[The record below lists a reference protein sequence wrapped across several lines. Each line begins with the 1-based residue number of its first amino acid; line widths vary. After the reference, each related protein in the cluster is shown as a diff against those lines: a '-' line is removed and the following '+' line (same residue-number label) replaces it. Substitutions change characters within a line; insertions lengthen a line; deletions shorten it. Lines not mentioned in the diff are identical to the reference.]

1 MRSMTGFGCGEA
13 ELDGNKLTCEL
24 RALNHRF
31 LDVRVRMPDDLASH
45 AFFVEQLARERLS
58 RGRFDIGVR
67 LEDGGG
73 VTRFSAARARV
84 VYESLLR
91 LRDELAP
98 GTEVPVAALASLPQ
112 LLVDSTRAS
121 STGLEQALVH
131 AFAFALARLD
141 EMRAREG
148 HALGREL
155 ADRLTVLRGLTE
167 TAKTLSHGAAERQL
181 ARLRER
187 VGRLLSDMAHVT
199 PDAGRLET
207 ELALMADRSDVTEEL
222 VRLASHFDQFEALL
236 ADPAPVGRRLEFLLQ
251 EMSREANTLGS
262 KSQDVR
268 LSHLVVDIKSQ
279 LEKIREQVQNVE

>member
-31 LDVRVRMPDDLASH
+31 LDVRVRMPDELASQ

-58 RGRFDIGVR
+58 RGRFDVGVR

-73 VTRFSAARARV
+73 IARFSPVRARA
-84 VYESLLR
+84 VYQSLLE

-112 LLVDSTRAS
+112 LLLEAPRTNAR
-121 STGLEQALVH
+121 GLEQALQH
-131 AFAFALARLD
+131 AFAMALTRLD
-141 EMRAREG
+141 EMRGREG
-148 HALGREL
+148 QALAREL
-155 ADRLTVLRGLTE
+155 AERLTALRSLTKQ
-167 TAKTLSHGAAERQL
+167 AKALSEGAAERQL
-181 ARLRER
+181 SRLRER
-187 VGRLLSDMAHVT
+187 VGRLLSDVAGG

-207 ELALMADRSDVTEEL
+207 ELALLADRSDVTEEL
-222 VRLASHFDQFEALL
+222 VRLGSHFDQFQALL
-236 ADPAPVGRRLEFLLQ
+236 TDPEPVGRRLEFLLQ

-262 KSQDVR
+262 KSQDVK

>member
-31 LDVRVRMPDDLASH
+31 LDVRVRMPDELASQ

-58 RGRFDIGVR
+58 RGRFDVGVR
-67 LEDGGG
+67 LEDSSSGA
-73 VTRFSAARARV
+73 VRFSATRARA
-84 VYESLLR
+84 VYESLLK

-98 GTEVPVAALASLPQ
+98 GTDVPVTALASLPQ
-112 LLVDSTRAS
+112 LLVDTPRS
-121 STGLEQALVH
+121 SKQGLEEALQK
-131 AFAFALARLD
+131 AFAGALTRLD
-141 EMRAREG
+141 EMRSREGQALARE
-148 HALGREL
+148 LGERL
-155 ADRLTVLRGLTE
+155 HTLRSLSAD
-167 TAKTLSHGAAERQL
+167 AKGMSQGAAERQL

-187 VGRLLSDMAHVT
+187 VGRLLSDVAGA
-199 PDAGRLET
+199 PDPGRLET
-207 ELALMADRSDVTEEL
+207 ELALMADRSDVTEEI

-236 ADPAPVGRRLEFLLQ
+236 EDSQPVGRRLEFLLQ

-262 KSQDVR
+262 KSQDVK

>member
-31 LDVRVRMPDDLASH
+31 LDVRVRMPEDLASH

-73 VTRFSAARARV
+73 AARFSPTRARA
-84 VYESLLR
+84 VYESLLQ

-112 LLVDSTRAS
+112 LLVDSSRGGSA
-121 STGLEQALVH
+121 GLEQTLVQ
-131 AFAFALARLD
+131 AFTFALAHLD

-148 HALGREL
+148 QALQREL
-155 ADRLTVLRGLTE
+155 SERLTALRGLTE
-167 TAKTLSHGAAERQL
+167 TAKALSHGAAERQL

-187 VGRLLSDMAHVT
+187 VTRLLSDVAAA

-222 VRLASHFDQFEALL
+222 VRLASHFDQFDALL
-236 ADPAPVGRRLEFLLQ
+236 TDPAPVGRRLEFLLQ
-251 EMSREANTLGS
+251 EMSRETNTLGS

>member
-31 LDVRVRMPDDLASH
+31 LDVRVRMPDELASH

-67 LEDGGG
+67 LDDGGATARFS
-73 VTRFSAARARV
+73 VTRARA
-84 VYESLLR
+84 VYEGLLQ

-112 LLVDSTRAS
+112 LLVAGGARS
-121 STGLEQALVH
+121 SNEGLQQALSR
-131 AFAFALARLD
+131 AFGTALSRLD
-141 EMRAREG
+141 EMREREG
-148 HALGREL
+148 QALTREL
-155 ADRLTVLRGLTE
+155 SERLAALRALAAE
-167 TAKTLSHGAAERQL
+167 AKALSHGAAERQL
-181 ARLRER
+181 ERLRER
-187 VGRLLSDMAHVT
+187 VTRLLEGAATS
-199 PDAGRLET
+199 PDHGRLET

-236 ADPAPVGRRLEFLLQ
+236 ADTTPIGRRLEFLLQ
-251 EMSREANTLGS
+251 MSREANTLGS

>member
-31 LDVRVRMPDDLASH
+31 LDVRVRMPDELASH

-67 LEDGGG
+67 LEDAGGAAH
-73 VTRFSAARARV
+73 FSLPRART
-84 VYESLLR
+84 VYESLLK

-112 LLVDSTRAS
+112 LLLMDGGRRSGE
-121 STGLEQALVH
+121 GLEQALNR
-131 AFAFALARLD
+131 AFGTALSRLD
-141 EMRAREG
+141 EMREREG
-148 HALGREL
+148 QALTREL
-155 ADRLTVLRGLTE
+155 SERLGALRKLAAE
-167 TAKTLSHGAAERQL
+167 AKTLSHGAAERQL
-181 ARLRER
+181 ERLRER
-187 VGRLLSDMAHVT
+187 VARLLEGASHG
-199 PDAGRLET
+199 PDPSRLET

-222 VRLASHFDQFEALL
+222 VRLTSHFDQFEALL
-236 ADPAPVGRRLEFLLQ
+236 ADTTPIGRRLEFLLQ

>member
-13 ELDGNKLTCEL
+13 ELDGSKLTCEL

-31 LDVRVRMPDDLASH
+31 LDVRVRMPDELAAH
-45 AFFVEQLARERLS
+45 AFFLEQLARERLA

-67 LEDGGG
+67 LDDSGGG
-73 VTRFSAARARV
+73 ARFSLSKARI
-84 VYESLLR
+84 VYESLLK

-98 GTEVPVAALASLPQ
+98 GSEVPVAALASLPQ
-112 LLVDSTRAS
+112 LLVDSSRSSGQGVEQTLTRAFVS
-121 STGLEQALVH
+121 
-131 AFAFALARLD
+131 
-141 EMRAREG
+141 
-148 HALGREL
+148 ALGRLEEMRRREGQALSREL
-155 ADRLTVLRGLTE
+155 DERLKNLRALAQE
-167 TAKTLSHGAAERQL
+167 AKTLSHGAAERQL
-181 ARLRER
+181 LRLRER
-187 VGRLLSDMAHVT
+187 VGRLLSDAIT
-199 PDAGRLET
+199 SPDPGRLET

-236 ADPAPVGRRLEFLLQ
+236 ADQEPVGRRLEFLLQ

-262 KSQDVR
+262 KSQDVK

>member
-13 ELDGNKLTCEL
+13 ELDGHKLTCEL

-31 LDVRVRMPDDLASH
+31 LDVRVRMPDELLSH
-45 AFFVEQLARERLS
+45 AFYVEQLARERLS

-67 LEDGGG
+67 LEDSGG
-73 VTRFSAARARV
+73 TARFSIARARA
-84 VYESLLR
+84 VYQSLLA

-98 GTEVPVAALASLPQ
+98 GSDVPVAALASLPQ
-112 LLVDSTRAS
+112 LLIDTSRADSQGTA
-121 STGLEQALVH
+121 QALTG
-131 AFAFALARLD
+131 AFAVALLRLD
-141 EMRAREG
+141 EMREREG
-148 HALGREL
+148 QALGREL
-155 ADRLTVLRGLTE
+155 GERLSALRQLCE
-167 TAKTLSHGAAERQL
+167 QAKLLSQGAAERQL
-181 ARLRER
+181 GRLRER
-187 VGRLLSDMAHVT
+187 VTKLLGDVGGS

-222 VRLASHFDQFEALL
+222 VRLGSHFDQFEGLL
-236 ADPAPVGRRLEFLLQ
+236 TSREPVGRRMEFLLQ

-262 KSQDVR
+262 KSQDVK

>member
-13 ELDGNKLTCEL
+13 ELDGHKLTCEL

-31 LDVRVRMPDDLASH
+31 LDVRVRMPDELISQ
-45 AFFVEQLARERLS
+45 AFYVEQLARERLS
-58 RGRFDIGVR
+58 RGRFDVGVR
-67 LEDGGG
+67 LEDSGG
-73 VTRFSAARARV
+73 TARFSTARARA
-84 VYESLLR
+84 VYQSLLQ

-112 LLVDSTRAS
+112 LLIDTSRADGQG
-121 STGLEQALVH
+121 TEQALTG
-131 AFAFALARLD
+131 AFAIALSRLD
-141 EMRAREG
+141 EMREREG
-148 HALGREL
+148 QALAREL
-155 ADRLTVLRGLTE
+155 AERLNTLRQLCVQ
-167 TAKTLSHGAAERQL
+167 AKLLSQGAAERQL
-181 ARLRER
+181 TRLRER
-187 VGRLLSDMAHVT
+187 VTRLLGEVNGGN

-222 VRLASHFDQFEALL
+222 VRLGSHFDQFEGLL
-236 ADPAPVGRRLEFLLQ
+236 SSAEPVGRRMEFLLQ

-262 KSQDVR
+262 KSQDVK

>member
-13 ELDGNKLTCEL
+13 AFGESKLTCEL

-31 LDVRVRMPDDLASH
+31 LDVRVRLPDELASH
-45 AFFVEQLARERLS
+45 GFFVEQLARERLS

-67 LEDGGG
+67 LDESGGPAQ
-73 VTRFSAARARV
+73 FSPVRARA
-84 VYESLLR
+84 VYESLLK

-98 GTEVPVAALASLPQ
+98 GTEVPIGALASLPQ
-112 LLVDSTRAS
+112 LLVDTSRKDTQ
-121 STGLEQALVH
+121 GLEQTLTLAFTKALS
-131 AFAFALARLD
+131 RLD
-141 EMRAREG
+141 DMREREG

-155 ADRLTVLRGLTE
+155 AERLATLRELCEQAKGL
-167 TAKTLSHGAAERQL
+167 SRGAAERHL
-181 ARLRER
+181 LKLRER
-187 VGRLLSDMAHVT
+187 VARLIADVGAS

-207 ELALMADRSDVTEEL
+207 ELALIADRSDVTEEL
-222 VRLASHFDQFEALL
+222 VRLGSHFDQFHALL
-236 ADPAPVGRRLEFLLQ
+236 SSAEPVGRRMEFLLQ

-262 KSQDVR
+262 KSQDVK

>member
-31 LDVRVRMPDDLASH
+31 LDVRVRMPDELASQ

-58 RGRFDIGVR
+58 RGRFDVGVR

-73 VTRFSAARARV
+73 IARFSPVRARA
-84 VYESLLR
+84 VYQSLLE

-112 LLVDSTRAS
+112 LLIEAPRTSAR
-121 STGLEQALVH
+121 GLEQALQH
-131 AFAFALARLD
+131 AFAVALTRLD
-141 EMRAREG
+141 EMRGREG
-148 HALGREL
+148 QALAREL
-155 ADRLTVLRGLTE
+155 AERLTALRSLMKQ
-167 TAKTLSHGAAERQL
+167 AKALSEGAAERQL
-181 ARLRER
+181 SRLRER
-187 VGRLLSDMAHVT
+187 VGRLLSDVAGG

-207 ELALMADRSDVTEEL
+207 ELALLADRSDVTEEL
-222 VRLASHFDQFEALL
+222 VRLGSHFDQFQALL
-236 ADPAPVGRRLEFLLQ
+236 TDPEPVGRRLEFLLQ

-262 KSQDVR
+262 KSQDVK

>member
-31 LDVRVRMPDDLASH
+31 LDVRVRMPDELASQ

-58 RGRFDIGVR
+58 RGRFDVGVR

-73 VTRFSAARARV
+73 VARFSPARARA
-84 VYESLLR
+84 VYESLLQ

-98 GTEVPVAALASLPQ
+98 GTDVPIAALASLPQ
-112 LLVDSTRAS
+112 LLVEAPRTGTR
-121 STGLEQALVH
+121 GLEAALQKG
-131 AFAFALARLD
+131 FAAALTRLD

-148 HALGREL
+148 QALAREL
-155 ADRLTVLRGLTE
+155 AERLATLRSLTAS
-167 TAKTLSHGAAERQL
+167 AKTLSLGAAERQL

-187 VGRLLSDMAHVT
+187 VARLLSDMANA

-222 VRLASHFDQFEALL
+222 VRLGSHFDQFEALL
-236 ADPAPVGRRLEFLLQ
+236 ADPEPVGRRLEFLLQ

-262 KSQDVR
+262 KSQDVK